1 VYAGI
6 PALLGI
12 IARGRFPDLAATN
25 LALPMVLMRGLPPV
39 IGALALAAVFSAEVS
54 AADASLFMLTTS
66 LAQDLY
72 KRFLHPAASDDR
84 LLTIVRR
91 TTFATGA
98 LGVALSMMSEDV
110 INTLTVFY
118 TLLGV
123 SLFVPIVAGL
133 YVQRTSNGGAMMSI
147 GAGVGAM
154 LIVQGITGGAGFGLV
169 SPAIAGLA
177 AAIAA
182 WLLSLCFGVR

>member
-1 VYAGI
+1 FGYAAV

-12 IARGRFPDLAATN
+12 MARGRFPNLPATN
-25 LALPMVLMRGLPPV
+25 LALPMILMHGLPPFV
-39 IGALALAAVFSAEVS
+39 GALALAAVFSAEVS

-66 LAQDLY
+66 LSQDLY
-72 KRFLHPAASDDR
+72 KRFLNPAASDDR
-84 LLTIVRR
+84 LLKIVRW
-91 TTFATGA
+91 TTVASGA

-133 YVQRTSNGGAMMSI
+133 YVRRTSNGGVLVSI
-147 GAGVGAM
+147 AAGVGAM
-154 LIVQGITGGAGFGLV
+154 LIV
-169 SPAIAGLA
+169 
-177 AAIAA
+177 
-182 WLLSLCFGVR
+182 